1 MKILKRILFI
11 LIALAIVVTIIN
23 YQKNQRRCNAEPM
36 TTAEHKEVY
45 YQYLAYMEGRE

>member
-11 LIALAIVVTIIN
+11 LITLAIALTIIN
-23 YQKNQRRCNAEPM
+23 YQNNQRKSTAEPM

-45 YQYLAYMEGRE
+45 YQYLAYLERRE